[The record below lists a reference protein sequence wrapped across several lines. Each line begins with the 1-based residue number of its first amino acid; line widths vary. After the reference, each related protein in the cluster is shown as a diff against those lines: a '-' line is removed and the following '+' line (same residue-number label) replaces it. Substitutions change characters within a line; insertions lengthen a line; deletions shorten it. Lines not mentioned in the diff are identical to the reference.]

1 MPGSFGHRLR
11 LRREEQGTA
20 LSAIADELK
29 IKLSLLEALERGDT
43 SHWPSGIYR
52 RAFIRAYAQAIGLD
66 PDVVVREFQ
75 ELHPDPDET
84 FAAAADSLAAASARP
99 GAGPPTRLR
108 NIVDS
113 AIGSFSRLG
122 RGAATQPPGVQ
133 PPLAG
138 SPVVQHPAPKPD
150 VTNPGTSHPGVTFA
164 GVPNPIAPNP
174 DHQDPAVPDPL
185 TAGGAPAEA
194 TTESLSASRPLPIAD
209 ATPVFSYEPDLLAV
223 AHLCTG
229 LGRARSAQE
238 LQPLLQ
244 EATRVLDATGLIV
257 WLWDETVEGLRPALV
272 HGYSEKVLAQLPTVS
287 RDADNATAAAFRSAH
302 ACEIHGNEH
311 RSGALVVPLM
321 QPEGCAGV
329 LAIELQNGREQTPS
343 VLAVAM
349 IVAAA
354 LTQLVGGA
362 RPADVP

>member
-1 MPGSFGHRLR
+1 M
-11 LRREEQGTA
+11 
-20 LSAIADELK
+20 
-29 IKLSLLEALERGDT
+29 
-43 SHWPSGIYR
+43 
-52 RAFIRAYAQAIGLD
+52 
-66 PDVVVREFQ
+66 VVREFQ

-84 FAAAADSLAAASARP
+84 FATASAETLASANARM

-122 RGAATQPPGVQ
+122 RGAVTPHTTVQPAAAGGPVVQ
-133 PPLAG
+133 PPAPDPEATNPG
-138 SPVVQHPAPKPD
+138 SVNPR
-150 VTNPGTSHPGVTFA
+150 VTNPPATGKSNPGM
-164 GVPNPIAPNP
+164 PNPVVPEPVTVGRLDAQAAPE
-174 DHQDPAVPDPL
+174 QPARDGSAVS
-185 TAGGAPAEA
+185 TAEA
-194 TTESLSASRPLPIAD
+194 VAESLSASPPPPIPDVA
-209 ATPVFSYEPDLLAV
+209 PVFSYEPDLLAV

-244 EATRVLDATGLIV
+244 EATRILDATGLIV
-257 WLWDETVEGLRPALV
+257 WLWDETVEGLTPALV

-321 QPEGCAGV
+321 QPEGCGGV